1 MPDQSRVFIEGECL
15 RVARLQP
22 GGEQLEA
29 ILIARAQPSTE
40 RSNWMVLGFY
50 PELPPT
56 IRAQAIEAIEILRDQ
71 YVLAPAP
78 LVKPARKEAD
88 E

>member
-1 MPDQSRVFIEGECL
+1 
-15 RVARLQP
+15 
-22 GGEQLEA
+22 
-29 ILIARAQPSTE
+29 
-40 RSNWMVLGFY
+40 MVLGFY